1 MTRAPS
7 IAFSVVLSLTLLAAC
22 GGLTDRDVL
31 PPEGQLLLY
40 VDTDA
45 WLPKGPGEATSPA
58 DRPALFQRLRVE
70 LFPPGQTETC
80 AGCSRD
86 FGIDQSVVKRGRASI
101 GLLPRVGVSG
111 YRARVRLY
119 RVGGAGETL
128 VDARA
133 PSTIESVVA
142 LPSTAAEGIREVTV
156 VLRTDTVGQPQ
167 GTLDAPIAAQEG
179 RPTTSLVG
187 SWREDIR
194 RGCSRP
200 AGDGEACVPGGA
212 LWMGDPAFYY
222 PLPERLVALSPF
234 FIDLTEVTVRA
245 FRRSKL
251 ATLDEEAAKADPYLY
266 SSKTNLYCRY
276 TNTPGQFEDAAVNC
290 VSKAM
295 SEKYCAARG
304 GGTLPSEAQFEY
316 VAGAL
321 RNLPFPWG
329 SDDASCEDA
338 VFGRHY
344 DESAPAPQRV
354 CVSFGVGPALPG
366 SGRRDRVRIG
376 DREVVDLAGNLSEW
390 IRDVFSPPTERC
402 WQTQATLDPVC
413 TESVQTDKVLIRGAN
428 WTDVG
433 AATLRANLRQTA
445 NVSAPQNTRSGF
457 RCVRAD

>member
-1 MTRAPS
+1 MTRALFPL
-7 IAFSVVLSLTLLAAC
+7 AFSGALSLMAAC
-22 GGLTDRDVL
+22 GGLTDREVL
-31 PPEGQLLLY
+31 PPEGQLLVY

-45 WLPKGPGEATSPA
+45 WLPKGPGEATSPD

-70 LFPPGQTETC
+70 LFPPGQSETC
-80 AGCSRD
+80 TGCSRD
-86 FGIDQSVVKRGRASI
+86 FGIDRGVVKRGQASI
-101 GLLPRVGVSG
+101 GFLPRVGVSG

-128 VDARA
+128 VDARP

-142 LPSTAAEGIREVTV
+142 LPSTATEGIREVTV

-179 RPTTSLVG
+179 RPTKSIVG
-187 SWREDIR
+187 TWREDIR
-194 RGCSRP
+194 RDCSRP
-200 AGDGEACVPGGA
+200 AGDGEVCVRGGA
-212 LWMGDPAFYY
+212 LWMGDPSFYD

-234 FIDLTEVTVRA
+234 FIDLTEVTVGA
-245 FRRSKL
+245 FRKSKL
-251 ATLDEEAAKADPYLY
+251 ATLDIDAAKADPYLY
-266 SSKTNLYCRY
+266 SSQTNLYCRY

-295 SEKYCAARG
+295 SEKFCAAQG

-329 SDDASCEDA
+329 ADNANCDDA

-344 DESAPAPQRV
+344 DTSTPEPLRA
-354 CVSFGVGPALPG
+354 CVSLGVGPALPG

-390 IRDVFSPPTERC
+390 IRDAYSLSTERC
-402 WQTQATLDPVC
+402 WQTQAALDPVC
-413 TESVQTDKVLIRGAN
+413 AESAQKDKVLLRGAN
-428 WTDVG
+428 WTSLG
-433 AATLRANLRQTA
+433 AAMLRANLRQTA
-445 NVSAPQNTRSGF
+445 AAGAPQNTRSGF